1 MNKKFLQQMK
11 ENLLSEKTGL
21 LIKAKELPDIDTDGD
36 ETDEVQANLLI
47 ELANQLHARN
57 IGKIFLIDGALKK
70 IENNTYGL
78 CEECEEHIPE
88 KRLLANPYFLTCV
101 ICAEE
106 REAELKQRKR
116 Y

>member
-11 ENLLSEKTGL
+11 DNLVKQKQEL
-21 LIKAKELPDIDTDGD
+21 LIRSKNLPDIDIEGD

-47 ELANQLHARN
+47 EVANQLSARD
-57 IGKIFLIDGALKK
+57 ISKIYLIDGALKR

-78 CEECEEHIPE
+78 CEECDDHIPE

-101 ICAEE
+101 ICAEQ
-106 REAELKQRKR
+106 REAEEKQRKR